1 MFAVCM
7 HTLFH
12 GAVNA
17 RGKYVSL
24 NLRLLVWIYRDTY
37 RTLMPVLAKSGGSAL
52 KCVLWDAAAA
62 SDIMGGVAS
71 LTAGPTLLP
80 ADSSK

>member
-7 HTLFH
+7 HTLLH

-17 RGKYVSL
+17 RGEYVSL
-24 NLRLLVWIYRDTY
+24 NLRLFVWIDRETY
-37 RTLMPVLAKSGGSAL
+37 HTLMPVLAKSGGSAP

-62 SDIMGGVAS
+62 SDVIGGVAS
-71 LTAGPTLLP
+71 LTAGPTLLR
-80 ADSSK
+80 DGSSK